1 MTTENA
7 IFEIFCP
14 ECGALVLDRDSCPD
28 PACDWRRRAL
38 PGGDVGAVVWMADL
52 GVKLNKP
59 HCYPVVA
66 GDLYCLGT
74 EDGVILALDVQS
86 GEIQWEYHLPP
97 RVMAHALAADE
108 QRLYVG
114 GEDVASIPRPGRN
127 LVALDLHGG
136 ALLWEAKT
144 DAHSLSAAAV
154 AEGRVYFTASD
165 GLLRAV
171 EAATGVPLW
180 AVAHPTAWGPAAP
193 IVAEG
198 LVCAGGRGN
207 TLVGYDALT
216 GEERWRLSVGDARNW
231 FAHPLYAAQGRLYA
245 LTWEDNHLH
254 VLDLHS
260 GEALWDASGERSRGF
275 TTPPALGEGYVLI
288 GSRVYRPTDEGQTEG
303 YAMLALDAENGA
315 ERWRHYTD
323 KHILTPPNIA
333 GGAVFFGAND
343 GTFCALD
350 ATQGEEQWRI
360 QVKSRAV
367 AQPQTAGDLVIFGGR
382 DGLIHGLRW
391 RAAPVLVEQDPEQL
405 LESGEIATAA
415 AIYALRGDI
424 ERAAELYASQLGQPK
439 AAAQL
444 YQHVG
449 LLQKAAPLWAQLGE
463 LQRAL
468 KAYREAE
475 DKAGQAQILERLG
488 QFLEAG
494 ELHETLGNLATAA
507 RLYEQGG
514 NRNKAAELYHKAG
527 NVDKAIRL
535 WRDLG
540 EWERSAE
547 LHARNK
553 QFVEA
558 AEIFEA
564 HERWERAAELYL
576 EAKLP
581 QRALPLFIKMTHWE
595 RVAKLAHEVG
605 NPQQEAQAYEALHE
619 WQHAAKAYGEAAYAL
634 RQTEADQPL
643 SRAEEESIAA
653 LYERAALIYAEK
665 LYDEEGEVAMRALVR
680 RFRHLPELVVQVIA
694 ESPFIENEYNT
705 LQLQVENRGHG
716 IARKIG
722 LQMKGEFD
730 IGGECCIN
738 VVQPG
743 KSKTLEVTL
752 RPRKENFGKVPLTLE
767 VTYLDMPGNHYE
779 LQRDVWV
786 VVMRPG
792 IPGLGT
798 VTTPTNLNVTIYQP
812 GSRRVEGGEVNINRG
827 LTETGEGLPVRSSII
842 SMGDELA
849 LTQDGRVSVR
859 PVAEQVR
866 RCPTCNLP
874 TSDPEQHYCSD
885 CGTPLPPVK

>member
-14 ECGALVLDRDSCPD
+14 KCGALVLDHDSCPD
-28 PACDWRRRAL
+28 PACGWQRAL

-86 GEIQWEYHLPP
+86 GEIRWEYHLPP

-171 EAATGVPLW
+171 EAATGAPLW

-193 IVAEG
+193 IIAEG

-216 GEERWRLSVGDARNW
+216 GEECWRLSVGDARNW

-260 GEALWDASGERSRGF
+260 GEALWDARGERSRGF

-288 GSRVYRPTDEGQTEG
+288 GSRVYRPTDEGPTEG

-333 GGAVFFGAND
+333 GGAIFFGAND

-350 ATQGEEQWRI
+350 AAQGEEQWRI

-382 DGLIHGLRW
+382 DGLVHGLRW
-391 RAAPVLVEQDPEQL
+391 RAAPVLAQQDPEQL
-405 LESGEIATAA
+405 LESGDIATAA
-415 AIYALRGDI
+415 AIYALRGDL
-424 ERAAELYASQLGQPK
+424 ERAAELYATQLGQPK

-444 YQHVG
+444 YQHAG
-449 LLQKAAPLWAQLGE
+449 LLQKAAPLWAAVGD

-468 KAYREAE
+468 EGYRIAGDALGEA
-475 DKAGQAQILERLG
+475 GILERLG
-488 QFLEAG
+488 RPLEAAQIY
-494 ELHETLGNLATAA
+494 EKAGNLEQAA
-507 RLYEQGG
+507 LLYEQTG
-514 NRNKAAELYHKAG
+514 NRPKAAELYTSIGKLP
-527 NVDKAIRL
+527 KAIGL
-535 WRDLG
+535 WDSIGR
-540 EWERSAE
+540 WERQAE
-547 LHARNK
+547 TLIKMGNK
-553 QFVEA
+553 VEA
-558 AEIFEA
+558 ARLLEV
-564 HERWERAAELYL
+564 HEQWERAASLYE
-576 EAKLP
+576 EAGQP
-581 QRALPLFIKMTHWE
+581 TEALRLRVRLQHWE
-595 RVAKLAHEVG
+595 HVVTLAKQVG
-605 NPQQEAQAYEALHE
+605 NTRLLAQAYEALAE
-619 WQHAAKAYGEAAYAL
+619 WRQAAEAYSEAAFTL
-634 RQTEADQPL
+634 RKSESTQPL
-643 SRAEEESIAA
+643 SRAQEEEIAN
-653 LYERAALIYAEK
+653 LYGKAAQIYAEK
-665 LYDEEGEVAMRALVR
+665 LYDEEGENTVRALVR
-680 RFRHLPELVVQVIA
+680 RFRHLPELVVRVIFEEA
-694 ESPFIENEYNT
+694 FIENEYNT
-705 LQLQVENRGHG
+705 LKLQIENRGFGLAKG
-716 IARKIG
+716 IE
-722 LQMKGEFD
+722 LHLEGEFD
-730 IGGECCIN
+730 VKEGCCISGLP
-738 VVQPG
+738 PG
-743 KSKTLEVTL
+743 KTRVLEVSL
-752 RPRKENFGKVPLTLE
+752 RPHKDHYGPKVPMTL
-767 VTYLDMPGNHYE
+767 VISYLDEQGQPHDLRTDARVPVAQAGFLAGLPAGATP
-779 LQRDVWV
+779 LQVHIGEWYGAGAKKVSGHEVHAGGQVGDRAEVHREGVQLSTEGEKSGDQVRV
-786 VVMRPG
+786 RPG
-792 IPGLGT
+792 
-798 VTTPTNLNVTIYQP
+798 
-812 GSRRVEGGEVNINRG
+812 
-827 LTETGEGLPVRSSII
+827 
-842 SMGDELA
+842 
-849 LTQDGRVSVR
+849 
-859 PVAEQVR
+859 AEQVR